1 MRAGTKFLLFF
12 SANACLF
19 IHKYFTWGEIK
30 KGFILNVS
38 SQGSL
43 EVLSCP
49 QAAKNNVSHTFRPQG
64 PKITGETKCG
74 SCKNYSSGNSKEWWK
89 M

>member
-1 MRAGTKFLLFF
+1 M
-12 SANACLF
+12 CLPKVLW
-19 IHKYFTWGEIK
+19 KY
-30 KGFILNVS
+30 
-38 SQGSL
+38 SL
-43 EVLSCP
+43 VLRL
-49 QAAKNNVSHTFRPQG
+49 QKNNVSHTFRPQG